1 MPIQWESLP
10 AVTLL
15 LRVHGN
21 SEVELAAL
29 ERRRA
34 LDEKLAA
41 LVRAAAA
48 ALVQTAGM
56 VLLLVA
62 AFAPVPAVWVL
73 VLYGAGMAAA
83 AAGVLVQRRRVR
95 R

>member
-1 MPIQWESLP
+1 MSRARCRCPKRPKTSSTTTPQRWQESPDERQIQHFSRTRDSYHPLTVG
-10 AVTLL
+10 VT
-15 LRVHGN
+15 
-21 SEVELAAL
+21 
-29 ERRRA
+29 
-34 LDEKLAA
+34 
-41 LVRAAAA
+41 
-48 ALVQTAGM
+48 TGM

>member
-1 MPIQWESLP
+1 MS
-10 AVTLL
+10 AKHNTF
-15 LRVHGN
+15 
-21 SEVELAAL
+21 
-29 ERRRA
+29 RA
-34 LDEKLAA
+34 LAIPITPLT
-41 LVRAAAA
+41 VS
-48 ALVQTAGM
+48 VTAGM

>member
-1 MPIQWESLP
+1 MS
-10 AVTLL
+10 VKHNTF
-15 LRVHGN
+15 
-21 SEVELAAL
+21 
-29 ERRRA
+29 RA
-34 LDEKLAA
+34 LAIPITPLT
-41 LVRAAAA
+41 VG
-48 ALVQTAGM
+48 VTTGM

>member
-1 MPIQWESLP
+1 MS
-10 AVTLL
+10 AKYNTF
-15 LRVHGN
+15 
-21 SEVELAAL
+21 
-29 ERRRA
+29 RA
-34 LDEKLAA
+34 LAIPITPLT
-41 LVRAAAA
+41 VG
-48 ALVQTAGM
+48 VTAGM

>member
-1 MPIQWESLP
+1 MS
-10 AVTLL
+10 AKHNTF
-15 LRVHGN
+15 
-21 SEVELAAL
+21 
-29 ERRRA
+29 RA
-34 LDEKLAA
+34 LAIPITPLT
-41 LVRAAAA
+41 VG
-48 ALVQTAGM
+48 VTAGM

>member
-1 MPIQWESLP
+1 MAALEAARLLLIEAGPQ
-10 AVTLL
+10 AVTLKAVAG
-15 LRVHGN
+15 RIG
-21 SEVELAAL
+21 
-29 ERRRA
+29 
-34 LDEKLAA
+34 
-41 LVRAAAA
+41 LVPTA
-48 ALVQTAGM
+48 VGYAGM

>member
-1 MPIQWESLP
+1 MSPKQ
-10 AVTLL
+10 
-15 LRVHGN
+15 N
-21 SEVELAAL
+21 MF
-29 ERRRA
+29 RA
-34 LDEKLAA
+34 LAVPVTPLT
-41 LVRAAAA
+41 VG
-48 ALVQTAGM
+48 VTAGM

-73 VLYGAGMAAA
+73 VLYVAGMAAA

>member
-1 MPIQWESLP
+1 MS
-10 AVTLL
+10 AKHNTF
-15 LRVHGN
+15 
-21 SEVELAAL
+21 
-29 ERRRA
+29 RA
-34 LDEKLAA
+34 LAIPITPLT
-41 LVRAAAA
+41 VG
-48 ALVQTAGM
+48 VTTGM

>member
-1 MPIQWESLP
+1 MT
-10 AVTLL
+10 VKHNTF
-15 LRVHGN
+15 
-21 SEVELAAL
+21 
-29 ERRRA
+29 RA
-34 LDEKLAA
+34 LAIPITPLT
-41 LVRAAAA
+41 VG
-48 ALVQTAGM
+48 VTAGM

>member
-1 MPIQWESLP
+1 MS
-10 AVTLL
+10 AKHSTF
-15 LRVHGN
+15 
-21 SEVELAAL
+21 
-29 ERRRA
+29 RA
-34 LDEKLAA
+34 LAVPVTPLT
-41 LVRAAAA
+41 VG
-48 ALVQTAGM
+48 VTVGM

-73 VLYGAGMAAA
+73 VLYVAGMAAA

>member
-1 MPIQWESLP
+1 MT
-10 AVTLL
+10 VKHNTF
-15 LRVHGN
+15 
-21 SEVELAAL
+21 
-29 ERRRA
+29 RA
-34 LDEKLAA
+34 LAIPITPLT
-41 LVRAAAA
+41 VG
-48 ALVQTAGM
+48 VTTGM